1 MNHYH
6 SRQVSVKVNQELLK
20 SADALAYA
28 PYIETILRHT
38 GTQRLPTLYVDAE
51 CYRVAVLVCEYGLTY
66 VFACDSQDTVKLHQT
81 IVLVRQKVF
90 VYGEGNALPLSTNL
104 KSITSFVLEEHP
116 RNQPATFK
124 AADNSE
130 ECAAFVSAA
139 ILELNERFKVALSK
153 LPTLDSGVVP
163 PVHALNEGWPLLF
176 LSQCDGYC
184 EQHRVS
190 SSTLTRTLTTIQ
202 HMEITP
208 PEDSWVAPCVA
219 LPTNM
224 VLISG
229 VPVHKQLGDVYVVCD
244 NGKLTVRYW
253 ELYSKGKHRLSEPCV
268 VARRNSEL
276 VARDYTEEELE
287 MFLDYIEYVGK
298 LPNQVYSKHSSA
310 RHLQAMLEWAFCT
323 RITDMTTDEVNYLRT
338 NNMILTGVTL
348 TDIPLEFASESYLL
362 SNNRIERA

>member
-1 MNHYH
+1 MKEGFHMNHYH

-28 PYIETILRHT
+28 PYIETILRHAE
-38 GTQRLPTLYVDAE
+38 TQRLPTLYVDAE
-51 CYRVAVLVCEYGLTY
+51 CYRVAILVCEYGLTY

-81 IVLVRQKVF
+81 IVLVHQKVF

-124 AADNSE
+124 AVDNSE

-176 LSQCDGYC
+176 LEQCDGYC

-229 VPVHKQLGDVYVVCD
+229 VPVHKQLGDVYVVCAESP
-244 NGKLTVRYW
+244 GV
-253 ELYSKGKHRLSEPCV
+253 
-268 VARRNSEL
+268 
-276 VARDYTEEELE
+276 
-287 MFLDYIEYVGK
+287 
-298 LPNQVYSKHSSA
+298 
-310 RHLQAMLEWAFCT
+310 QAG
-323 RITDMTTDEVNYLRT
+323 D
-338 NNMILTGVTL
+338 G
-348 TDIPLEFASESYLL
+348 
-362 SNNRIERA
+362 

>member
-1 MNHYH
+1 LNLSFS
-6 SRQVSVKVNQELLK
+6 SRI
-20 SADALAYA
+20 AAL
-28 PYIETILRHT
+28 T
-38 GTQRLPTLYVDAE
+38 
-51 CYRVAVLVCEYGLTY
+51 
-66 VFACDSQDTVKLHQT
+66 
-81 IVLVRQKVF
+81 
-90 VYGEGNALPLSTNL
+90 
-104 KSITSFVLEEHP
+104 
-116 RNQPATFK
+116 K
-124 AADNSE
+124 AAHSSLLSAALKVAGWLRGCSSNTKDVILFRLVDNGAE
-130 ECAAFVSAA
+130 YTAFVSAA

-176 LSQCDGYC
+176 LEQCDGYC

-253 ELYSKGKHRLSEPCV
+253 ELYSKGKHRLSEPYV

-298 LPNQVYSKHSSA
+298 LPNQVYSKHISA
-310 RHLQAMLEWAFCT
+310 RHLQAMLEWAFH
-323 RITDMTTDEVNYLRT
+323 RSSPGRRKAANHR
-338 NNMILTGVTL
+338 
-348 TDIPLEFASESYLL
+348 
-362 SNNRIERA
+362 RR

>member
-28 PYIETILRHT
+28 PYIETILRHAE
-38 GTQRLPTLYVDAE
+38 TQRLPTLYIDAE

-130 ECAAFVSAA
+130 ECEAFGSAA

-163 PVHALNEGWPLLF
+163 PVHALNEG
-176 LSQCDGYC
+176 
-184 EQHRVS
+184 
-190 SSTLTRTLTTIQ
+190 
-202 HMEITP
+202 
-208 PEDSWVAPCVA
+208 VAV
-219 LPTNM
+219 T
-224 VLISG
+224 
-229 VPVHKQLGDVYVVCD
+229 VPVA
-244 NGKLTVRYW
+244 VR
-253 ELYSKGKHRLSEPCV
+253 RL
-268 VARRNSEL
+268 L
-276 VARDYTEEELE
+276 
-287 MFLDYIEYVGK
+287 
-298 LPNQVYSKHSSA
+298 
-310 RHLQAMLEWAFCT
+310 
-323 RITDMTTDEVNYLRT
+323 
-338 NNMILTGVTL
+338 
-348 TDIPLEFASESYLL
+348 
-362 SNNRIERA
+362 